1 MYCCN
6 CGAENSEGA
15 VFCEK
20 CGQKLDGTASVKNT
34 SDGNTQKSSKKTV
47 GIIILIIFALI
58 ILSIVF
64 LWMRK
69 PKLFIVYLKYQLLQ
83 RAILKVA

>member
-20 CGQKLDGTASVKNT
+20 CGQKLDGAASVKNK
-34 SDGNTQKSSKKTV
+34 SDENSQKSAKKTV
-47 GIIILIIFALI
+47 GIIILIIFAVI
-58 ILSIVF
+58 ILAIVF
-64 LWMRK
+64 LWMKNRS
-69 PKLFIVYLKYQLLQ
+69 LT
-83 RAILKVA
+83 AM